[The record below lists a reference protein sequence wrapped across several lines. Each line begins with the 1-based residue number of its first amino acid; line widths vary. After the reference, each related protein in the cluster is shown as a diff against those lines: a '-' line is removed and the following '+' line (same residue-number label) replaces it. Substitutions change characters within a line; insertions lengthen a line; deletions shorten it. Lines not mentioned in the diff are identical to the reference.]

1 MNIVTVCWVGL
12 LRCHNSAQH
21 VAKVTCVIEMAHLCN
36 SMSGFRTVW
45 RDDAPSKHAV
55 TRYVTERCV
64 YVPQYYIS
72 AKHVVQAA
80 TIIVRAQNYNSM
92 LAVHTV

>member
-21 VAKVTCVIEMAHLCN
+21 VAKVTCVIEMAHFCD
-36 SMSGFRTVW
+36 SMSVIRTEW

-55 TRYVTERCV
+55 TRVVTERRV
-64 YVPQYYIS
+64 DVPQYHIS
-72 AKHVVQAA
+72 AQHVVQAA
-80 TIIVRAQNYNSM
+80 TIIVRA
-92 LAVHTV
+92 